1 MAREGRGPA
10 VEPNAA
16 AATTLAANDAQAET
30 SLQAHRST
38 GARPAGARALGPPE
52 PGERVNFG
60 GGAGAGE
67 GVSLEVVDVNHTQ
80 VEQLRTVP
88 PDDSENE

>member
-38 GARPAGARALGPPE
+38 GARPAGARRAGQLRGA
-52 PGERVNFG
+52 
-60 GGAGAGE
+60 GAGAGE